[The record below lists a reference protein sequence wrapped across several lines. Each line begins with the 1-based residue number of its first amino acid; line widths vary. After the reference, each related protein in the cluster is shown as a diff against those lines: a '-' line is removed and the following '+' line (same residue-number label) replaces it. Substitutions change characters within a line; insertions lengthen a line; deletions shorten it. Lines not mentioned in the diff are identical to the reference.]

1 MFHGEKESKTLSP
14 RQRELVVLYLSY
26 ALEDVRALSEM
37 GSHFLQ
43 MTIAT
48 ITEETSLDTPPV
60 QPLQSTTPH

>member
-1 MFHGEKESKTLSP
+1 MFYGEKESKTLNP

-43 MTIAT
+43 MAIAT
-48 ITEETSLDTPPV
+48 ISEEANLDTPV
-60 QPLQSTTPH
+60 QPIQTTTPH

>member
-1 MFHGEKESKTLSP
+1 MFYGEMESKTLSP

-43 MTIAT
+43 MAIAT
-48 ITEETSLDTPPV
+48 ISEEANLDTPV
-60 QPLQSTTPH
+60 QPIQTTIPH

>member
-14 RQRELVVLYLSY
+14 RERELVVAYLSY

-48 ITEETSLDTPPV
+48 ITEEASLDIPV
-60 QPLQSTTPH
+60 QPMQSTITH

>member
-1 MFHGEKESKTLSP
+1 MFYGEKESKTLNP

-43 MTIAT
+43 MAIAT
-48 ITEETSLDTPPV
+48 ISEEANLDTPV
-60 QPLQSTTPH
+60 QPIQTSTPH

>member
-1 MFHGEKESKTLSP
+1 MFHGEKDSKTLSP
-14 RQRELVVLYLSY
+14 HQRELVVLYLSY

-48 ITEETSLDTPPV
+48 ITEEANLDKPV

>member
-1 MFHGEKESKTLSP
+1 MFYGEKEGKDLSP

-48 ITEETSLDTPPV
+48 ISEEASLDTPV
-60 QPLQSTTPH
+60 QPIQTTTPH

>member
-1 MFHGEKESKTLSP
+1 MFHGEKVSKTLSP

-43 MTIAT
+43 MAIAT
-48 ITEETSLDTPPV
+48 ISEEANLDTTV
-60 QPLQSTTPH
+60 QPIQTTTPH

>member
-1 MFHGEKESKTLSP
+1 MFYGEKEIKTLNP

-43 MTIAT
+43 MAIAT
-48 ITEETSLDTPPV
+48 ISEEANLDTPV
-60 QPLQSTTPH
+60 QPIQTTTPH

>member
-1 MFHGEKESKTLSP
+1 MFHVGKESKTLSP

-43 MTIAT
+43 MAIAS
-48 ITEETSLDTPPV
+48 ISDEASLDAPV
-60 QPLQSTTPH
+60 QPMQTTTPH